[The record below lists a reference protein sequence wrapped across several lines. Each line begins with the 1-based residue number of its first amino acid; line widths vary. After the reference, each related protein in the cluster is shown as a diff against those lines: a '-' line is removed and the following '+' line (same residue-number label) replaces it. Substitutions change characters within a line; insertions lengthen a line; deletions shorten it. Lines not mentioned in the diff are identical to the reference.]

1 MLKHNLRLYRT
12 RAALRRPAV
21 RFTLARIDRMKNL
34 ITIFASCLLAAA
46 SLKAAE
52 PIDYTL
58 QIKPILQEHCYE
70 CHGADE
76 RESGLRLDTA
86 RLAISGGNSGAG
98 IVPGDSAA
106 STLIK
111 AISGA
116 KGTLRMPPADDYD
129 PLSAEQIKLLQ
140 TWIDQ
145 GAKYPADERAEVS
158 ANKKEKHWSFRPVV
172 RHAPPAV
179 RQREWTNNAIDAFV
193 LARLEAK
200 SIKPS
205 GQADRV
211 TLLRRVTFDLTGLPP
226 TPKEVQ
232 AFLTDDRPDAY
243 ERTVDRLLASPQF
256 AERWARHWLD
266 LARYADSN
274 GYTNDNPRSIW
285 RYREWV
291 IDAVGANMPFDQF
304 TIEQFAGD
312 MLKGATVD
320 QQIAT
325 GLHRNTQLNQ
335 EGGSDAEEYRVEAV
349 VDRVNTTGAVYL
361 GLTVGCARCHDH
373 KFDDFTQ
380 RDFFQLFAFLNN
392 QDEPNIKV
400 PVGRG
405 NPATVSTM
413 VMRERKTPRV
423 TKIHLRGNFLTQGR
437 VVQADVPAALPRL
450 PFSNGKAN
458 RLDLARWLVSADN
471 PLTPRVTVNR
481 LWQQYFGRGIVLT
494 ENDFGTQGSPPSHPQ
509 LLDWLASELVR
520 SGWNM
525 KAMHRLIVT
534 SATYRQSSR
543 VRADLAEVD
552 ADNRLLARQSRL
564 RLEAEAIRDAA
575 LSASGLLTE
584 RLGGP
589 GVYPPQ
595 PAGVMKLTRNPN
607 RRWKVSQGA
616 DRYRRAMYTYFWRST
631 PHPFLKLFNAPE
643 SNTTCTRRDR
653 SNTPLQSLT
662 LLNDET
668 FFEAAQALAIR
679 VLVEAEGA
687 TDAARIDLAFR
698 LCLSRSPSKRE
709 LTIVLELLDAERGD
723 PADID
728 KQWKTPTLSR
738 MPPNMKPAEVL
749 AWTSVARALMNTDEF
764 ITRE

>member
-1 MLKHNLRLYRT
+1 MRN
-12 RAALRRPAV
+12 
-21 RFTLARIDRMKNL
+21 RIA
-34 ITIFASCLLAAA
+34 IIVGCLLAAA
-46 SLKAAE
+46 PLRGADS
-52 PIDYTL
+52 IDYAR
-58 QIKPILQEHCYE
+58 QIKPILREHCYE

-86 RLAISGGNSGAG
+86 KAAISGGNSGAG
-98 IVPGDSAA
+98 IVPGNSAA
-106 STLIK
+106 SMLIE

-116 KGTLRMPPADDYD
+116 KGVVRMPPADDYD
-129 PLSAEQIKLLQ
+129 PLSAAQIKLLR

-145 GAKYPADERAEVS
+145 GAKYPSDERAEVS
-158 ANKKEKHWSFRPVV
+158 ENKKEKHWAFRPVV
-172 RHAPPAV
+172 RYIPPTV
-179 RQREWTNNAIDAFV
+179 RQSDWTNNAIDAFILV
-193 LARLEAK
+193 RLEAK

-205 GQADRV
+205 PQADRI
-211 TLLRRVTFDLTGLPP
+211 TLLRRVTFDLAGLPP
-226 TPKEVQ
+226 TPADVRS
-232 AFLTDDRPDAY
+232 FLADDRPDAY
-243 ERTVDRLLASPQF
+243 ERAVDRLLASPQF

-285 RYREWV
+285 RYRDWV
-291 IDAVGANMPFDQF
+291 IDAVSANMPFDQF
-304 TIEQFAGD
+304 TIEQIAGD
-312 MLKGATVD
+312 MLPSATVD

-325 GLHRNTQLNQ
+325 GFHRNTQLNQ

-373 KFDDFTQ
+373 KFDDFSQ
-380 RDFFQLFAFLNN
+380 RDFYQLFAFLNN

-413 VMRERKTPRV
+413 VMRERTTPRV

-437 VVQADVPAALPRL
+437 VVQANVPAALPPL
-450 PFSNGKAN
+450 PSSDGKAN

-481 LWQQYFGRGIVLT
+481 LWQQYFGRGIVET
-494 ENDFGTQGSPPSHPQ
+494 ENDFGTQGSPPSHPE

-520 SGWNM
+520 TGWNM

-552 ADNRLLARQSRL
+552 PDNRLLARQSRL

-575 LSASGLLTE
+575 LAASGLLTE

-607 RRWKVSQGA
+607 RKWKVSQGA

-643 SNTTCTRRDR
+643 SNTTCTRRER

-679 VLVEAEGA
+679 VLGEAKSA

-698 LCLSRSPSKRE
+698 LCFSRPPSKRE
-709 LTIVLELLDAERGD
+709 RAIVLELLDAERGD
-723 PADID
+723 PAGIE
-728 KQWKTPTLSR
+728 KQWKTPALGR
-738 MPPNMKPAEVL
+738 MPPGMKPAEVM
-749 AWTSVARALMNTDEF
+749 AWTSVARALLNTDEF

>member
-1 MLKHNLRLYRT
+1 MNS
-12 RAALRRPAV
+12 
-21 RFTLARIDRMKNL
+21 RMKPR
-34 ITIFASCLLAAA
+34 IAIIVGCLSAAVG
-46 SLKAAE
+46 LRAAE
-52 PIDYTL
+52 PVAVPIDYAR
-58 QIKPILQEHCYE
+58 QIKPILREHCYE

-86 RLAISGGNSGAG
+86 KSAISGGNSGAG

-106 STLIK
+106 SMLFK

-116 KGTLRMPPADDYD
+116 KGVVRMPPADDYD
-129 PLSAEQIKLLQ
+129 PLSGAQIKLLRA
-140 TWIDQ
+140 WIDQ
-145 GAKYPADERAEVS
+145 GAKYPANELAEVS
-158 ANKKEKHWSFRPVV
+158 ENKKEKHWAFRPVV
-172 RHAPPAV
+172 RLVPPAV
-179 RQREWTNNAIDAFV
+179 RQGEWTNNAIDAFV

-200 SIKPS
+200 SIEPS
-205 GQADRV
+205 PPADRA
-211 TLLRRVTFDLTGLPP
+211 TLLRRATFDLTGLPP
-226 TPKEVQ
+226 TPAEVQ
-232 AFLTDDRPDAY
+232 TFLADDLPDAY
-243 ERTVDRLLASPQF
+243 ERAVDQLLASPRF

-285 RYREWV
+285 RYRDWV
-291 IDAVGANMPFDQF
+291 IDAVGGNMPFDQF

-312 MLKGATVD
+312 MLRGATID

-325 GLHRNTQLNQ
+325 GFHRNTQLNQ

-380 RDFFQLFAFLNN
+380 RGFYQLFAFLNN

-413 VMRERKTPRV
+413 VRRERKTPRV

-437 VVQADVPAALPRL
+437 VVQANVPAVLPPL
-450 PFSNGKAN
+450 PSAVRTPN
-458 RLDLARWLVSADN
+458 RLDLARWLVSAEN

-481 LWQQYFGRGIVLT
+481 LWQQYFGRGIVET
-494 ENDFGTQGSPPSHPQ
+494 ENDFGTQGSPPSHPE

-520 SGWNM
+520 TGWNM

-575 LSASGLLTE
+575 LAASGLLRE

-589 GVYPPQ
+589 GVFPPQ

-607 RRWKVSQGA
+607 RKWKVSQGA

-679 VLVEAEGA
+679 VLVEAKST
-687 TDAARIDLAFR
+687 TDGERIDLAFR
-698 LCLSRSPSKRE
+698 LCLSRGPSKRE
-709 LTIVLELLDAERGD
+709 RAIVQELLDAERSDAEG
-723 PADID
+723 ID
-728 KQWKTPTLSR
+728 KQWKTPTLRR
-738 MPPNMKPAEVL
+738 MPRSMKPAEVL
-749 AWTSVARALMNTDEF
+749 AWTSVARALLNTDEF